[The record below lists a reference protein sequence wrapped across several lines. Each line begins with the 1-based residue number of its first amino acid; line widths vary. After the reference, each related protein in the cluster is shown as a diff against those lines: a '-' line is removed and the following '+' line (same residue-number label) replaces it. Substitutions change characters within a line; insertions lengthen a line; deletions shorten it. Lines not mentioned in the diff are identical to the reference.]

1 MMDILLLL
9 WMILINMK
17 YIINNNGNRIT
28 TESAFEA
35 IKILVEA
42 IGDIESGNDWRSNNE
57 EIEIII

>member
-1 MMDILLLL
+1 
-9 WMILINMK
+9 MILINMK